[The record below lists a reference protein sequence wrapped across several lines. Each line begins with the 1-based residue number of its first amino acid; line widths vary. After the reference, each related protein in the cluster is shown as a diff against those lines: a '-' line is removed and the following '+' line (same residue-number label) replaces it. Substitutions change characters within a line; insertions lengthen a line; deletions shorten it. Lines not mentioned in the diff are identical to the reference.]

1 MFDRQPSLTR
11 LSRRECLA
19 LLGAAAGLGASGC
32 VNVAAMTAK
41 MLTGEPMTTPAFTV
55 ATGVDLVKS
64 EAEIIVHVSSPS
76 TILREHTTLTFDLE
90 QALREKIQQHDIGC
104 VDPNYVSNILDAK
117 GLRFDPHF
125 IAQKIDDVDYIFR
138 IHLET
143 FSLHIENSPNLLQGT
158 ARGTVSGFAVEGGD
172 EEEADPKDKK
182 SKKDKKAEKK
192 KKEEDVE
199 RPIKVRHALQVY
211 EQDFE
216 LEYPRNHPV
225 PIDQTP
231 KNVFR
236 RRFCKQLAEHLGNQF
251 YPVRT
256 LNLI

>member
-1 MFDRQPSLTR
+1 MFDRPSPLSS

-19 LLGAAAGLGASGC
+19 LLGLAAGFGASGC

-64 EAEIIVHVSSPS
+64 EADIIVHVSSPT
-76 TILREHTTLTFDLE
+76 TILREYTTLTFDLE
-90 QALREKIQQHDIGC
+90 QALREKIRHNKIEC

-117 GLRFDPHF
+117 GLRFDPHY

-143 FSLHIENSPNLLQGT
+143 FTLHIENSPSLLQGV
-158 ARGTVSGFAVEGGD
+158 ARGMVSGFVVEGG
-172 EEEADPKDKK
+172 EEEDAASKDKK
-182 SKKDKKAEKK
+182 SDKDKTDK
-192 KKEEDVE
+192 KKEAEE
-199 RPIKVRHALQVY
+199 RPIKTRHALQIY

-225 PIDQTP
+225 PVDQTP

-236 RRFCKQLAEHLGNQF
+236 RRFLKQLAEHLGNQF